1 MKTLKNILLGMY
13 LLLQSPSG
21 VFALISLVC
30 VTYVTIKQP
39 AVGGV
44 AFAAFFPVV
53 ITLLAYCEHK
63 ETLANM
69 ALSNTTPSQQ
79 TNIIVDPNLPAKG
92 Q

>member
-1 MKTLKNILLGMY
+1 MKTLKNMLLGIY
-13 LLLQSPSG
+13 LLLRSPSG
-21 VFALISLVC
+21 IFALISLVC

-53 ITLLAYCEHK
+53 ISLLAYCEHK
-63 ETLANM
+63 ETLAAM
-69 ALSNTTPSQQ
+69 QQVQQ
-79 TNIIVDPNLPAKG
+79 TNIIVDPNMPAKG